1 LRNQFPNQQEIIMSD
16 LEKALATQ
24 LANIEKRSGKSLDE
38 LAAIIRASNLSKHG
52 EIRDMLKRDL
62 GLGHGDANTLTHY
75 ALKSDGQ
82 SAASS
87 AGLSVDDVV
96 AGLYAG
102 PKASLRPIHDK
113 LMAEINKFG
122 AFEIAPKKTYVSLR
136 RKKQFAMI
144 GPATKTQVEVG
155 LNVKGLAPAERL
167 IEQPPN
173 SMCNYKVRLS
183 VIAEVDAELISWI
196 KHAFQSAG

>member
-1 LRNQFPNQQEIIMSD
+1 MAD
-16 LEKALATQ
+16 LEKATATQ

-38 LAAIIRASNLSKHG
+38 LAAIIRASGLAKHG

-62 GLGHGDANTLTHY
+62 GLGHGDANTLTHH

-82 SAASS
+82 SAA

-96 AGLYAG
+96 AGLYTG
-102 PKASLRPIHDK
+102 PKASLRPIHDR

-144 GPATKTQVEVG
+144 GPATKTQVERANRM
-155 LNVKGLAPAERL
+155 LCKGYR
-167 IEQPPN
+167 
-173 SMCNYKVRLS
+173 K
-183 VIAEVDAELISWI
+183 
-196 KHAFQSAG
+196 AGMS

>member
-1 LRNQFPNQQEIIMSD
+1 MSD
-16 LEKALATQ
+16 LDKAIATQ

-38 LAAIIRASNLSKHG
+38 LAAIIRASGLAKHG

-62 GLGHGDANTLTHY
+62 GLGHGDANTLTHHV
-75 ALKSDGQ
+75 LKSDGQ
-82 SAASS
+82 SAAA

-96 AGLYAG
+96 AGLYTG

-167 IEQPPN
+167 VEQPPN
-173 SMCNYKVRLS
+173 SMCNYKVRLNA
-183 VIAEVDAELISWI
+183 VAEVDATLIGWI
-196 KHAFQSAG
+196 KRAFESAG